1 MFKILDNKEIVP
13 NIHLLKIEAP
23 NIARK
28 ALAGQFVVIRT
39 DEKGERIPL
48 TISDWDAAEGSLDI
62 LFSDVGTTTRK
73 LTVLQKSESILNVV
87 GPLGIPTPVEKLG
100 TVVCLGG
107 CYGIGSILP
116 IARAMKKAGNRVIS
130 AIEARSRYLVFWEDK
145 LRQASDQVIVTTG
158 DGSYG
163 TKGWVIDII
172 KDILN
177 KGQSVDLVTAI
188 GCTYMMKLCS
198 EMTKPLGIKTVVHLN
213 PIMVDG
219 TGMCGCCR
227 VSEGGKV
234 KFACVDGPEFDGH
247 LVDWDLLLSRQV
259 AYLDEERRSLERW
272 ECQCVKG

>member
-1 MFKILDNKEIVP
+1 MFKILENREIVP
-13 NIHLLKIEAP
+13 NIHLLEIEAP
-23 NIARK
+23 KIARK

-48 TISDWDAAEGSLDI
+48 TISDWDINEGSLSI

-73 LTVLQKSESILNVV
+73 LAALPAGESILNVV
-87 GPLGIPTPVEKLG
+87 GPLGIPTPIEKLG

-130 AIEARSRYLVFWEDK
+130 VIEARSRYMVFWEDK
-145 LRQASDQVIVTTG
+145 LKKASDQVIVTTG

-163 TKGWVIDII
+163 QKGWVIDII
-172 KDILN
+172 RDITS
-177 KGQSVDLVTAI
+177 KGGKIDLVTAI

-198 EMTKPLGIKTVVHLN
+198 EETKPLGIKTVVHLN

-247 LVDWDLLLSRQV
+247 LVDWDLLLSRQI
-259 AYLDEERRSLERW
+259 AYLNDEMRSLERW
-272 ECQCVKG
+272 ECRCVKG